1 MQLLG
6 HTLGTP
12 HLSVEEALALF
23 ARVGLDG
30 AEVIWQDDYKS
41 AIPERDDGA
50 ARRALA
56 AAQGL
61 GLEIHC
67 LTPYMTDINS
77 LDPVARRR
85 DIDRFRRCIETAGK
99 LGTTVIRVY
108 AGSYQPERDADRRAD
123 RWSLLVDALVELS
136 GEALAHGVVLCV
148 ENHFGT
154 MAVSARETRDLMEAV
169 GEPAVGVL
177 YDQAN
182 LSFTHREE
190 YPEAIRIQAPWIRH
204 VHAKDFVFTDPRRS
218 FLATAVHQVRADERS
233 VASRVVGEG
242 LMDWRGILKR
252 LRGIGYQG
260 AISLEY
266 EARWHP
272 QDLPRPEEGLR
283 RSVTTL
289 RAMLGSLDD

>member
-1 MQLLG
+1 MRLLG

-30 AEVIWQDDYKS
+30 AEVIWQDGYRS
-41 AIPERDDGA
+41 GIPERDDSA

-56 AAQGL
+56 AAERL
-61 GLEIHC
+61 GVEIQC
-67 LTPYMTDINS
+67 LTPYMTEINS

-99 LGTTVIRVY
+99 LGTRMIRVY

-136 GEALAHGVVLCV
+136 AEALAHGVVLCV
-148 ENHFGT
+148 ENHFST
-154 MAVSARETRDLMEAV
+154 MAVSARETRELMEAV
-169 GEPAVGVL
+169 GEPSVGVL

-182 LSFTHREE
+182 LSFTGCEE
-190 YPEAIRIQAPWIRH
+190 YPEAIQIQAPWIRH
-204 VHAKDFVFTDPRRS
+204 VHAKDFVFTDPRRP
-218 FLATAVHQVRADERS
+218 FLASAVHRVQADERH

-242 LMDWRGILKR
+242 LLDWTAILAG
-252 LRGIGYQG
+252 LHGIGYRG

-283 RSVTTL
+283 RSAAAM
-289 RAMLGSLDD
+289 RAMLSHLGD